1 MRVLV
6 AGVSTRAMAESA
18 ARAGFAVTAIDAFA
32 DLDQHPSVD
41 ARSLGARFSAE
52 TAARASRG
60 AACDAVAYGANF
72 ENHPDAIAMISRDR
86 TLWGNPPDV
95 IRRVRDPRLLS
106 EALSLRGLAAP
117 EVCNE
122 PGTKNQPRTK
132 NLRTTNLRTPNLRTP
147 NLRTKNQP
155 RTNEPGTR
163 NPERRTPNAEPRSWL
178 LKRYAS
184 GGGRGVRE
192 WRDGMR
198 VPNGA
203 YLQERIDG
211 APLSIIFAAANRRAV
226 PIGLTRQLVGADS
239 FGASGYQYCGN
250 ILTAAG
256 EDDQVLAEARA
267 VAEVVCDE
275 FGLVGVNGI
284 DLIVTDGIPYA
295 IEVNPRWCASMELV
309 ERAYGLSVFAVHAA
323 ACGDGVLPA
332 FNLANV
338 RRSAQASGKAIV
350 FARRDVAVGDTS
362 RWLPTGEAH
371 THEIRDVPKPG
382 THIRAGHPICTVFAT
397 ARDSRA
403 CRDELGSSAERV
415 YAAVAAML

>member
-1 MRVLV
+1 MLV

-41 ARSLGARFSAE
+41 ARSLGSRFTAA
-52 TAARASRG
+52 TAARNSRG

-72 ENHPDAIAMISRDR
+72 ENHPDAIAALARDR

-95 IRRVRDPRLLS
+95 IRRVRDPKLLS
-106 EALSLRGLAAP
+106 EALRRHGLAAL
-117 EVCNE
+117 EVSTE
-122 PGTKNQPRTK
+122 PRTK
-132 NLRTTNLRTPNLRTP
+132 N
-147 NLRTKNQP
+147 P
-155 RTNEPGTR
+155 RTR
-163 NPERRTPNAEPRSWL
+163 NAERRTPNAERRSWL

-192 WRDGMR
+192 WRAGMS
-198 VPNGA
+198 VPAGA

-211 APLSIIFAAANRRAV
+211 APMSIVFAAANRRAI
-226 PIGLTRQLVGADS
+226 PIGLTRQLVGDES

-256 EDDQVLAEARA
+256 EHDQLLAGARA
-267 VAEVVCDE
+267 LADVVCDE

-284 DLIVTDGIPYA
+284 DLIVTNRIPYA

-309 ERAYGLSVFAVHAA
+309 ERAYGVSVFDVHAA
-323 ACGDGVLPA
+323 ACRETVLPD

-350 FARRDVAVGDTS
+350 FARRDVTVGDTS

-403 CRDELGSSAERV
+403 CRDELVSKAERV

>member
-18 ARAGFAVTAIDAFA
+18 ARAGFAVAAIDAFA
-32 DLDQHPSVD
+32 DFDQHPSVD
-41 ARSLGARFSAE
+41 ARSLGARFSAA
-52 TAARASRG
+52 TAARDSRG

-72 ENHPDAIAMISRDR
+72 ENHPDAIALLARDR

-95 IRRVRDPRLLS
+95 IRSVRDPRLLS
-106 EALSLRGLAAP
+106 EALRRRGLAAP
-117 EVCNE
+117 EICE
-122 PGTKNQPRTK
+122 EPRTTSAFGV
-132 NLRTTNLRTPNLRTP
+132 RRSAFGV
-147 NLRTKNQP
+147 
-155 RTNEPGTR
+155 PGSGVLGSR
-163 NPERRTPNAEPRSWL
+163 VLGSGRSWL

-198 VPNGA
+198 VPTGA
-203 YLQERIDG
+203 YLQELIDG
-211 APLSIIFAAANRRAV
+211 APMSIIFAGANRRSM
-226 PIGLTRQLVGADS
+226 PIGLTRQLVGDGS

-256 EDDQVLAEARA
+256 EDDQVLADARA
-267 VAEVVCDE
+267 LADALCDE

-284 DLIVTDGIPYA
+284 DLIVANGIPYA

-323 ACGDGVLPA
+323 ACRDGVLPD
-332 FNLANV
+332 FNLEKI
-338 RRSAQASGKAIV
+338 RRSAPASGKAIV
-350 FARRDVAVGDTS
+350 FARRDVTVGDTS
-362 RWLPTGEAH
+362 TWLPAVEAH
-371 THEIRDVPKPG
+371 TPEIRDVPKPG
-382 THIRAGHPICTVFAT
+382 THIRAGRPICTVFAT

-403 CRDELGSSAERV
+403 CRDELVSRAERV